1 DTPQGPISLFGDGAV
16 HFRAALGRAPA
27 PLPLRCGPELVSRC
41 ARPPRAHR
49 CPVTAGGRIRPPAA
63 AAPAI
68 RSGPPAEHR
77 WNGGRTA
84 GVQPVPGPSGR
95 PRPFFPG
102 TGGAGH
108 RVFPGGRRPH
118 SRPPR
123 RGGEAGSA
131 RGASASSVRGSGR
144 PPPGGGGGGPPE
156 TPGGRRPAGRRP
168 PGPASHAVNIAATT
182 LFP

>member
-1 DTPQGPISLFGDGAV
+1 PVDPPLFFGAGERGWHEDDRLVPVAVGGDRPPPAGTSAYLDFCVLRHKATLSHRCDTPQGPISLFGDGAV

-102 TGGAGH
+102 TG
-108 RVFPGGRRPH
+108 
-118 SRPPR
+118 
-123 RGGEAGSA
+123 
-131 RGASASSVRGSGR
+131 
-144 PPPGGGGGGPPE
+144 
-156 TPGGRRPAGRRP
+156 
-168 PGPASHAVNIAATT
+168 
-182 LFP
+182 